1 MVTKLNPLA
10 ELRADHVEVRD
21 NLLDLID
28 ALSKRDATRALEI
41 LIYLDKITGP
51 HFRFEEESFYP
62 SLEKFFGQEY
72 HEYLLSAHD
81 RIIRT
86 AKELAAT
93 LGKGELTVDEAD
105 RLVSMVRTQVLPH
118 PVECEGLAL
127 FAERLTQEELDAIAA
142 NLEAA
147 RKADVPLLEW
157 ADTIRTRKVA

>member
-1 MVTKLNPLA
+1 MAKLNALA
-10 ELRADHVEVRD
+10 ELRSDHTVVRD
-21 NLLDLID
+21 TLLDLID

-62 SLEKFFGQEY
+62 ALGKFFGQEY
-72 HEYLLSAHD
+72 LEYLLSAHD
-81 RIIRT
+81 RVIKA
-86 AKELAAT
+86 AKELAAV
-93 LGKGELTVDEAD
+93 LGKGEITEEEAE
-105 RLVSMVRTQVLPH
+105 RLVNLVRSQVLPH

-127 FAERLTQEELDAIAA
+127 FAERLSPEELEAISA

-157 ADTIRTRKVA
+157 AETIRARKVI